1 MRVVLKPGEQVTIS
15 LQDADGEFVVKYGKN
30 RLTVTVDMPDAE
42 GRAGLIYEELY
53 GKHTSWDN

>member
-1 MRVVLKPGEQVTIS
+1 
-15 LQDADGEFVVKYGKN
+15 VVKFGKN